1 MKKASSMNKDQSIL
15 SNSRFSCVFVVVFL
29 ISRIW
34 WLYFGIYDLFM
45 VHEKIEE
52 KMLLIKNM

>member
-1 MKKASSMNKDQSIL
+1 MNKDQSIL